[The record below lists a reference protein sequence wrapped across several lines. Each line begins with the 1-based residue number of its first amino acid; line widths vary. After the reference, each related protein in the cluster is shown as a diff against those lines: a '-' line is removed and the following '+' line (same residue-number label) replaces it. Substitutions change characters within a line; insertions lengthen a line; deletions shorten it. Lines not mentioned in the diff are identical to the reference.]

1 MSLMYHLQSY
11 KIMIKRGN
19 KMDSLDLAKRIVKI
33 LDNKKADKIEVIK
46 VRDLTIISDYF
57 VIASA
62 NNSTHVKSLVD
73 EVEFKM
79 KEQGKSPERV
89 EGYQNANWIV
99 LDYLDVVV
107 HIFYEETRHIYNL
120 EKLWADGEAVPVEE
134 LLK

>member
-1 MSLMYHLQSY
+1 
-11 KIMIKRGN
+11 
-19 KMDSLDLAKRIVKI
+19 MDSLELAKKIVKV
-33 LDNKKADKIEVIK
+33 LDNKKADKIDVIK

-62 NNSTHVKSLVD
+62 TNSTHVKSLVD
-73 EVEFKM
+73 EVEFELK
-79 KEQGKSPERV
+79 KEGKAPERV

-107 HIFYEETRHIYNL
+107 HVFYEETRNYYNL
-120 EKLWADGEAVPVEE
+120 EKLWSDGEKVDISD